1 MDDKTLETLEFPKI
15 LEHIAAYASFAPTAE
30 KAAALRPLTDLKEAQ
45 RLQAETHEAFS
56 LLVKTPDLT
65 IGGARDVREQV
76 DLASHGGV
84 LTPVD
89 LLDIKSTLIAART
102 LVRRFERVGKSYP
115 RLAEL
120 AAQMRKKLHDWRKR
134 VGAQEMSV
142 NPNYDPKR
150 AEMRFAEE

>member
-1 MDDKTLETLEFPKI
+1 MDDKTLETLEYPKI
-15 LEHIAAYASFAPTAE
+15 LERIAAYASFAPTAE
-30 KAAALRPLTDLKEAQ
+30 KAAALRPLSDLKEAQ
-45 RLQAETHEAFS
+45 RRQAETREAFS

-89 LLDIKSTLIAART
+89 LLDVKSTLIAGRT
-102 LVRRFERVGKSYP
+102 LARRFERVSEPYP

-120 AAQMRKKLHDWRKR
+120 AAQVRDLLPE
-134 VGAQEMSV
+134 G
-142 NPNYDPKR
+142 PLNYAPR
-150 AEMRFAEE
+150 HAS